1 MISLCSPVFYRDA
14 APRICDCIFSRS
26 YEAIA
31 IKHQDR
37 TWNEGV
43 YTMPAIN
50 LRTLKGTCEKTADFA
65 GASSNVKQFSQS
77 GISED

>member
-1 MISLCSPVFYRDA
+1 MIPLCSPVLYRDA
-14 APRICDCIFSRS
+14 APRICDRIFSRS

-50 LRTLKGTCEKTADFA
+50 LRTLTGSCEKTANFA
-65 GASSNVKQFSQS
+65 GASSNIKQSS
-77 GISED
+77 